1 VSFLRRL
8 TAATAAMFVAV
19 AGPPLAYADEL
30 PPPELPKPEPT
41 PSPSAPAPSVTPA
54 PTLAGP
60 RETIDVAAAP
70 PAAPMVAPRST
81 PAAPA
86 PVAAEASPSYPRGK
100 PNSYMRFG
108 LGIRVMYAPSAG
120 LDPFS
125 EGDAIGQASLEVS
138 RTLATSGKLS
148 LALGLGW
155 DVGMK
160 RTTARGPASG
170 LALHRL
176 SVPVEGRYH
185 LTSWLY
191 GFARVAPGAAILDVH
206 VEEPSAPSHLSDV
219 NAMFSVDGSAGA
231 SFLLGGHGP
240 ADRKGVRFWATPEV
254 GYGLTTR
261 ATPSLTPDSRD
272 DVLGK
277 ELGASTGALSVSG
290 FFFRIGVGFTY

>member
-1 VSFLRRL
+1 
-8 TAATAAMFVAV
+8 
-19 AGPPLAYADEL
+19 
-30 PPPELPKPEPT
+30 
-41 PSPSAPAPSVTPA
+41 
-54 PTLAGP
+54 
-60 RETIDVAAAP
+60 
-70 PAAPMVAPRST
+70 
-81 PAAPA
+81 
-86 PVAAEASPSYPRGK
+86 
-100 PNSYMRFG
+100 MRFG

-160 RTTARGPASG
+160 RATARGPASG

-206 VEEPSAPSHLSDV
+206 VEDPSAPSHLSDV

-277 ELGASTGALSVSG
+277 ELGASTGSLSVSG